1 MIHTYQWYTHINDNP
16 AKNRVTR
23 IFLQNIYS
31 ARTAGCVC
39 VHVHCVCV
47 CANIRIHHIAV
58 RATVPPYCRA
68 CHCTSVQFVSCKSL
82 RSAHRIMMPPRICGA
97 PRIVYMC
104 DTHPKA
110 KSLLQKI
117 MTSRMIQRNPSF
129 NLSIFKYPLHFL
141 SKRIRGEVGGWG
153 RVPFS
158 RNFMKPTP
166 RRKWK
171 LTTGR
176 RFH

>member
-1 MIHTYQWYTHINDNP
+1 MKHKYQWYTHINDNP

-58 RATVPPYCRA
+58 RATVPPY
-68 CHCTSVQFVSCKSL
+68 SL
-82 RSAHRIMMPPRICGA
+82 FRVNHWGVHTGSWFLQRICGA

-117 MTSRMIQRNPSF
+117 MTSRMIRRNPSF
-129 NLSIFKYPLHFL
+129 NFSIFKYPLHFL

-166 RRKWK
+166 RRKWY